1 MKFLHTADWHVG
13 KRLDRFPRI
22 EEQRA
27 VLEEIAGIADD
38 ESVDLVI
45 VAGDLYDTVNPG
57 SEAEE
62 LLYTA
67 LSRLSADGARPVI
80 AIAGNHDS
88 PDRILAPDVLARRYG
103 IVLVGYP
110 AAEIDTSLGTRGR
123 GGSGRS
129 GGWALTSLAPG
140 LLEIRLE
147 AAGSCPIRIITTPY
161 ANEYRLREAC
171 IPDDREET
179 TDPDAILHEIL
190 EAHWGDLAASHLQG
204 EGINLLVTHLFFAD
218 NPASPPEEPEGERP
232 IAHVGGAPPL
242 SPSIVPGEVQYVACG
257 HLHRPH
263 TLGSSVPVRYAGS
276 PLSYSFAEAG
286 QQKSVTIVEV
296 EPRGTLGSEAG
307 VREVPLRSGYPLLRH
322 TADDVASAVAWLG
335 EHPDSYVELSLRLTD
350 YLSGTDRNALHQ
362 AHPRVVSIVPLV
374 EGSGDGEGD
383 PRIDPTED
391 TVSLFRRYFRWSTG
405 ADAGV
410 EILDLVGE
418 VLAAVDSPNESDI
431 EANRSDGSDAGV
443 DLSGQNGPA
452 PDHPGQN
459 ESGAEEDP

>member
-1 MKFLHTADWHVG
+1 MKLLHTADWHVG
-13 KRLDRFPRI
+13 KRLDRFSRI
-22 EEQRA
+22 DEQRT

-38 ESVDLVI
+38 EGVDLVI

-67 LSRLSADGARPVI
+67 LSDLSADGARPVI

-88 PDRILAPDVLARRYG
+88 PDRVLAPDVLARRYG

-110 AAEIDTSLGTRGR
+110 AATVRDYRGERSRGR
-123 GGSGRS
+123 SS
-129 GGWALTSLAPG
+129 GGDRFAVATLAPG
-140 LLEIRLE
+140 LLEIRLA
-147 AAGSCPIRIITTPY
+147 AAGTIPIRIITTPY

-171 IPDDREET
+171 ISEDRKDSAEAET
-179 TDPDAILHEIL
+179 ILQEIL
-190 EAHWGDLAASHLQG
+190 GTHWSDLAASHLQG

-218 NPASPPEEPEGERP
+218 DPSSPPEEPEGERP

-242 SPSIVPGEVQYVACG
+242 SPSIVPEQVQYVACG

-263 TLGSSVPVRYAGS
+263 TLGSGVPVRYAGS

-296 EPRGTLGSEAG
+296 EPRGSLGSEAEI
-307 VREVPLRSGYPLLRH
+307 REVPLRSGYPLLRH
-322 TADDVASAVAWLG
+322 TADDVPSALRWL
-335 EHPDSYVELSLRLTD
+335 EAHPDSYVELSLRLTD
-350 YLSGTDRNALHQ
+350 YLSGMDRNALHH
-362 AHPRVVSIVPLV
+362 AHPRVVSIVPIV
-374 EGSGDGEGD
+374 EGRDRADGSS
-383 PRIDPTED
+383 RVDPTED

-405 ADAGV
+405 VEAGL

-418 VLAAVDSPNESDI
+418 ILAAADSP
-431 EANRSDGSDAGV
+431 DADRAGRNST
-443 DLSGQNGPA
+443 DADRAGRNSTDA
-452 PDHPGQN
+452 DRPGQD
-459 ESGAEEDP
+459 GTAAEEDE